1 MDGDDQSLW
10 LLVEIEEKRYL
21 FITNYEQK
29 ELVKEEQSNLYL
41 MNIKIRL
48 TRTSSKVER
57 LERDRIYMEFPMS
70 YLKLSPNALED
81 AFVLKLDGWG
91 DEYRGIYQRL

>member
-1 MDGDDQSLW
+1 
-10 LLVEIEEKRYL
+10 
-21 FITNYEQK
+21 
-29 ELVKEEQSNLYL
+29 